1 MKKGLVIRGDVSKIV
16 VREKSNA
23 DIELGELLIV
33 DSGRKKMLMQAYDLV
48 YASQLSEQNIE
59 LISGLQLEQES
70 MLEEDSI
77 TIMEPALRNYKLA
90 LLKGMLTIENNS
102 ARSCKSLP
110 KFLSDVRDVTKED
123 LSFIT
128 TPKCPIYLGK
138 LRSGSK
144 ILDVDIHLPGK
155 QVFSHH
161 ILLAATTGK
170 GKSNLMSVI
179 LWDATKHD
187 YCGMLVLDPHD
198 EYYGRNPNKI
208 TLKDHPLRP
217 VYYTPKDPP
226 VGAKTIKIHLS
237 LIKPK
242 HFTGVVQWSDAQYQ
256 ALHAYYKEFGDKW
269 IENIVMNIPLQN
281 VQFHEG
287 TVAVIKRRLM
297 SLLDVN
303 SSNNEIVCNGIFDT
317 NSGLTTIN
325 DIVNELEQAKTV
337 IIDTSHFKGATEL
350 LIGSLISTEV
360 LARYQM
366 YKRQNTLHQKPVISI
381 VIEEAPRVI
390 GKEVLEKGQNIFGTI
405 AREGRKFNVGLCAIT
420 QLPSL
425 IPREILANMNTK
437 IILGIEMAAE
447 RLAVI
452 ESSAQDLS
460 QDNRNIASLD
470 KGEALI
476 TSNFAR
482 FATPIK
488 ADLFEEYAEKDIDKG
503 KQEKLNFSGINM

>member
-242 HFTGVVQWSDAQYQ
+242 HFTGVVLWSDAQYQ

-269 IENIVMNIPLQN
+269 IENIVMN
-281 VQFHEG
+281 
-287 TVAVIKRRLM
+287 
-297 SLLDVN
+297 
-303 SSNNEIVCNGIFDT
+303 
-317 NSGLTTIN
+317 
-325 DIVNELEQAKTV
+325 
-337 IIDTSHFKGATEL
+337 
-350 LIGSLISTEV
+350 
-360 LARYQM
+360 
-366 YKRQNTLHQKPVISI
+366 
-381 VIEEAPRVI
+381 
-390 GKEVLEKGQNIFGTI
+390 
-405 AREGRKFNVGLCAIT
+405 
-420 QLPSL
+420 
-425 IPREILANMNTK
+425 
-437 IILGIEMAAE
+437 
-447 RLAVI
+447 
-452 ESSAQDLS
+452 
-460 QDNRNIASLD
+460 
-470 KGEALI
+470 
-476 TSNFAR
+476 
-482 FATPIK
+482 
-488 ADLFEEYAEKDIDKG
+488 
-503 KQEKLNFSGINM
+503 